1 MDYQR
6 IYRER
11 AEDYDRLVG
20 AEDADGNLL
29 PALEAVV
36 PVAGLDVLDVGTGT
50 GRLARLLV
58 GRARRVVGVEPAP
71 AMLAVARRHLEASGH
86 GGWEL
91 HEGRADALPVESAS
105 ADLVLA
111 GWVLGHQRTWRADDW
126 REAIGAC
133 LCEMSRCL
141 RPGGTMVIIETLG
154 TGSEEPAPPNAALAD
169 YFGWLEEQG
178 FTRRAIR
185 TDYVFPDV
193 ATAAAVCGGF
203 FGEAFAER
211 VTRAGWS
218 RVPECTG
225 LWSRAPLAE
234 RS

>member
-11 AEDYDRLVG
+11 ADEYDALIC
-20 AEDADGNLL
+20 AEDADGHLL
-29 PALEAVV
+29 PALEAVA

-58 GRARRVVGVEPAP
+58 GRAKSVVGVEPST

-86 GGWEL
+86 AGWEL
-91 HEGRADALPVESAS
+91 HEGSADALPIAS
-105 ADLVLA
+105 SSVDFVVA
-111 GWVLGHQRTWRADDW
+111 GWVLGHQRTWREGDW
-126 REAIGAC
+126 RDAIGAC
-133 LCEMSRCL
+133 LREMNRCL
-141 RPGGTMVIIETLG
+141 RSGGVMVLIETLG
-154 TGSEEPAPPNAALAD
+154 TGSEEPAPPNPALAE
-169 YFGWLEEQG
+169 YFAWLEEAQG

-203 FGEAFAER
+203 FGEVFAER
-211 VTRAGWS
+211 VVRSGWS

-225 LWSRAPLAE
+225 VWSRGRVDP
-234 RS
+234 

>member
-1 MDYQR
+1 MDYER

-11 AEDYDRLVG
+11 ADDYDRLVR
-20 AEDADGNLL
+20 AEDADGHLL
-29 PALEAVV
+29 PALEAVA
-36 PVAGLDVLDVGTGT
+36 PVAGRDVLDVGTGT
-50 GRLARLLV
+50 GRVARLLV
-58 GRARRVVGVEPAP
+58 GRARRVVGVEPSP

-91 HEGRADALPVESAS
+91 HEGRAEALPVASAS
-105 ADLVLA
+105 FDLVVA
-111 GWVLGHQRTWRADDW
+111 GWVLGHLRSWRADDW

-133 LCEMSRCL
+133 LAEMSRCL
-141 RPGGTMVIIETLG
+141 RPRGAVVLIETLG
-154 TGSEEPAPPNAALAD
+154 TGSEVPAPPNAALAE
-169 YFGWLEEQG
+169 YFGWLEAQG

-203 FGEAFAER
+203 FGEAFAAR
-211 VTRAGWS
+211 VTREGWS

-225 LWSRAPLAE
+225 LWARVGG
-234 RS
+234 